1 MVKKTRSGKKL
12 EYVDDLPIIDSADED
27 QDMTDELPVKKK
39 SVKKPKAKKEVSP

>member
-12 EYVDDLPIIDSADED
+12 EKTDDLPIIDSADED
-27 QDMTDELPVKKK
+27 QDMTEELPKPKK